1 MTPQAGHHHHRNHQE
16 DTAMTRT
23 ITFQGITRP
32 VTMRAFAF
40 ALAMTIAAT
49 VHAEGL
55 GTALLASADSGQRLC
70 IMTNVGT
77 TPVTV
82 SWARLINLHGDD
94 VTTYSNCDVLA
105 PGGSCGFGTIGAAS
119 VDWARAVVE
128 LAGRNVA
135 RQIRGQC
142 QVMDASNRILW
153 SQELR

>member
-1 MTPQAGHHHHRNHQE
+1 MN
-16 DTAMTRT
+16 RT
-23 ITFQGITRP
+23 LTFQRLSRT

-55 GTALLASADSGQRLC
+55 GTALLATTDGAQRLC

-82 SWARLINLHGDD
+82 SWARLLNLNGDD

-105 PGGSCGFGTIGAAS
+105 PGGSCGFGTLGATSA
-119 VDWARAVVE
+119 DWARAVVE

-142 QVMDASNRILW
+142 QVMDESNRILW